1 MNIENAELARTRN
14 QLEELRDEIS
24 ALRKQV
30 EMLRRFTGCDDERL
44 AEIGT
49 PGIRMADIMD
59 AVCAFYD
66 VPRRQML
73 SERRARNIARPRQVF
88 CWLVRE
94 LTNKSAPQIGMFLA
108 RDHSTVIHAENTIA
122 RLRKVEPRLKQDT
135 DTLRREIM
143 QMHEDRLAA

>member
-14 QLEELRDEIS
+14 QLEELRGEVS
-24 ALRKQV
+24 ALREQI
-30 EMLRRFTGCDDERL
+30 ETLRRLTGFDDERM

-49 PGIRMADIMD
+49 PGISMADIMD

-66 VPRRQML
+66 APRWQML
-73 SERRARNIARPRQVF
+73 SERRARSIARPRQVF
-88 CWLVRE
+88 CWLARE
-94 LTNKSAPQIGMFLA
+94 LTNKSTSQVGRFIA
-108 RDHSTVIHAENTIA
+108 RDHSTIIHAENTIA